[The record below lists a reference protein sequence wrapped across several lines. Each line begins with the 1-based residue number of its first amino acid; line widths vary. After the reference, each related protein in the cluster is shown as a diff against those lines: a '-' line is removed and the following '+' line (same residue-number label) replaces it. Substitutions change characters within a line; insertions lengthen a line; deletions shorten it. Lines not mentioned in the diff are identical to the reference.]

1 MVLFYCKFLPEI
13 KTYTTM
19 INILLQIIF
28 AIVFNL
34 VNLLPNVS
42 STSAFGSAITTASG
56 YISGLYSFVP
66 YITVTMLAV
75 LSFDIV
81 FESGYLAFKGIYW
94 IIKRL
99 PTQS

>member
-1 MVLFYCKFLPEI
+1 
-13 KTYTTM
+13 M
-19 INILLQIIF
+19 INILLQLVFI
-28 AIVFNL
+28 IVFNL

-42 STSAFGSAITTASG
+42 TTSAFGTAIMTASG
-56 YISGLYSFVP
+56 YISALHDFVP
-66 YITVTMLAV
+66 YITITILAV
-75 LSFDIV
+75 LSFDVV